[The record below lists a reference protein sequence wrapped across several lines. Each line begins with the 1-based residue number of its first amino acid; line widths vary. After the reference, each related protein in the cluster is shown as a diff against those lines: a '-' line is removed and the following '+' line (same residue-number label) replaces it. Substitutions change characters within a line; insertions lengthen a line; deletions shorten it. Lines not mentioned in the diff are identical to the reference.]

1 MADKGEIR
9 REIWILSRI
18 KTWQLVIVLILFGF
32 VAATFLRLNNI
43 GMVERLKAV
52 DSSDQSATGEETT
65 SRLYDLQRY
74 AAEHMNADTGQFDL
88 VGQYQR
94 DYEAAIARA
103 AETDASS
110 QSITAKADAICKP
123 RFSGWSLAY
132 VQCVKDELDKFG
144 SSENLQSE
152 ADLPNA
158 ALYRHSFISPL
169 WSPDFAG
176 WSIVICLLIALVILL
191 RLIALVILRLLLN
204 SRYKSI

>member
-9 REIWILSRI
+9 REIWVLSRV
-18 KTWQLVIVLILFGF
+18 KTWQLVIILILFSF

-43 GMVERLKAV
+43 GMEQRLRAV
-52 DSSDQSATGEETT
+52 ISSDESATSEETT

-74 AAEHMNADTGQFDL
+74 SAEHMNADTGQFDL

-103 AETDASS
+103 SQTDSSS
-110 QSITAKADAICKP
+110 QSLTAKADAVCKP

-132 VQCVKDELDKFG
+132 VQCVRDELDKFG
-144 SSENLQSE
+144 SAENLQTE
-152 ADLPNA
+152 VDLPNA
-158 ALYRHSFISPL
+158 ALYRHGFVSPL
-169 WSPDFAG
+169 WSPDLAG
-176 WSIVICLLIALVILL
+176 WSVLICLFIALVILL

>member
-9 REIWILSRI
+9 REIWMLSRV
-18 KTWQLVIVLILFGF
+18 KTWQLVIVLILFVF

-52 DSSDQSATGEETT
+52 TSSDMAAASEETT

-74 AAEHMNADTGQFDL
+74 AAAHMNADTGQFDL

-103 AETDASS
+103 SETNTSS

-132 VQCVKDELDKFG
+132 VQCVRDELDKFG
-144 SSENLQSE
+144 SSENLQSDVE
-152 ADLPNA
+152 LPNA
-158 ALYRHSFISPL
+158 ALYRHSFVSPL

-176 WSIVICLLIALVILL
+176 WSVLICLFIALVILL

>member
-9 REIWILSRI
+9 REIWMLSRV
-18 KTWQLVIVLILFGF
+18 KTWQLVIVLILFVF

-52 DSSDQSATGEETT
+52 TSSDMAAASEETA

-74 AAEHMNADTGQFDL
+74 AAAHMNADTGQFDL

-103 AETDASS
+103 SETNTSS

-132 VQCVKDELDKFG
+132 VQCVRDELDKFG
-144 SSENLQSE
+144 SSENLQSDVE
-152 ADLPNA
+152 LPNA
-158 ALYRHSFISPL
+158 ALYRHSFVSPL

-176 WSIVICLLIALVILL
+176 WSVLICLFIALVILL